1 MKHTILLFAFCLLLG
16 KAHSQLTPSTFK
28 EVYNFQAGDTFVYS
42 YHSQKDDSWH
52 SYTDGFIMAVI
63 TGVVQTDSNRFYL
76 LQQYSHIT
84 NTTPPGQYSGL
95 YSAPGFGYMFVDSNT
110 SILMPYM
117 YTDTGCATV
126 TDTVFTDSKYEGR
139 TQSESTR
146 ACFESSWNKRFVPGL
161 GQVAGSVYQSLGSSW
176 WQGSEFEMVYYHKA
190 DGSQWGMPH
199 NFVMEAP
206 TLEADETRVSVYPN
220 PATDVLQ
227 VKVAGNISREAEFVL
242 YDAVGREVQRQSMS
256 GSNLAIQRADWC
268 AGVYYWQLQTAGK
281 TVQRGKVIF
290 N

>member
-28 EVYNFQAGDTFVYS
+28 EVYNFQVGDTFVYS
-42 YHSQKDDSWH
+42 YHSQQDDAWH

-63 TGVVQTDSNRFYL
+63 TGVVQTDSNITYL
-76 LQQYSHIT
+76 LQQQTHVTSA
-84 NTTPPGQYSGL
+84 TPPGQFSPL
-95 YSAPGFGYMFVDSNT
+95 YNPPAFNYMLADSNT
-110 SILMPYM
+110 SVLTLLQYV
-117 YTDTGCATV
+117 DTACPTV
-126 TDTVFTDSKYEGR
+126 HDTVYMNSAYEGR
-139 TQSESTR
+139 LQSETSR
-146 ACFESSWNKRFVPGL
+146 ACFESRWMKRFAPGL
-161 GQVAGSVYQSLGSSW
+161 GQIAGSVYQSLGSPW

-199 NFVMEAP
+199 DFVMDAP
-206 TLEADETRVSVYPN
+206 TLEADEARVSVYPN
-220 PATDVLQ
+220 PATDILQ

-256 GSNLAIQRADWC
+256 GSNLTIQRAGWC
-268 AGVYYWQLQTAGK
+268 AGVYYWQLQTPGK